1 MNVHEECVIL
11 AVEFNR
17 FTAGRVDHSP
27 VPENRSEVAADLV
40 EPVELH
46 VSSAGGVSALARIR
60 TPARAAIHVTLGQ
73 TMSKTSVLS
82 FDQTE
87 GERFRPG
94 FERRILY
101 TSQLMTVVLDIDNGP
116 WAEPDPY
123 HSHPHEQTTY
133 IADGELLFLA
143 EGDEPRRVRAG
154 DLVAVPS
161 GVPHSIQLLSARA
174 RLVDTFNPIRED
186 FLKREG

>member
-1 MNVHEECVIL
+1 MDEGGQSLRYATEPGPGPFHATL
-11 AVEFNR
+11 
-17 FTAGRVDHSP
+17 
-27 VPENRSEVAADLV
+27 DL
-40 EPVELH
+40 
-46 VSSAGGVSALARIR
+46 
-60 TPARAAIHVTLGQ
+60 

-94 FERRILY
+94 FERRILS

-186 FLKREG
+186 FLKG